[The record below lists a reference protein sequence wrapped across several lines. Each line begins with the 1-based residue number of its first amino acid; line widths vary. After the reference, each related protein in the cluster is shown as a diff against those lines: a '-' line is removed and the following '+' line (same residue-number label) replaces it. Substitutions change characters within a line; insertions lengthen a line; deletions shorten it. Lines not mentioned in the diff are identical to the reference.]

1 MIIYGRELR
10 KTPSYRVWIDEKN
23 VAHFR
28 LVKRINFKTF
38 IGLCRESYLAIDK
51 ETELH
56 ELHPRIIIYI
66 PRSLYDEMSENVSEF
81 IMFCRSCTDATFEL
95 SIIG

>member
-1 MIIYGRELR
+1 MNIYGRELR

-23 VAHFR
+23 VAHLR
-28 LVKRINFKTF
+28 LVKRINFKTL
-38 IGLCRESYLAIDK
+38 ISLCRESYLAIDK
-51 ETELH
+51 DTEH
-56 ELHPRIIIYI
+56 HPRILIYI

>member
-1 MIIYGRELR
+1 MAMIIYGRELR
-10 KTPSYRVWIDEKN
+10 KTPSYRVWIDEIN
-23 VAHFR
+23 VAHLR

-38 IGLCRESYLAIDK
+38 ISLCRESYLAIDK
-51 ETELH
+51 ETD
-56 ELHPRIIIYI
+56 HPRIIIYI

>member
-1 MIIYGRELR
+1 MTIQGQEIR
-10 KTPSYRVWIDEKN
+10 KTTSYRVWIDDKG
-23 VAHFR
+23 VAHIR
-28 LVKRINFKTF
+28 LVKRINFKTL

-51 ETELH
+51 NTEH
-56 ELHPRIIIYI
+56 HPRIIIYI
-66 PRSLYDEMSENVSEF
+66 PRSLYDEMSENVTEF

>member
-1 MIIYGRELR
+1 MNIYGRELR
-10 KTPSYRVWIDEKN
+10 KTPSYRVWIDDRN
-23 VAHFR
+23 IAHFR

-51 ETELH
+51 ETGH
-56 ELHPRIIIYI
+56 HPRIIIYI